1 MSGALA
7 GSDMKTKRLV
17 AVPTPQEAAKQY
29 FELRLEIERL
39 EKRKDE
45 LKTVL
50 RDALEKVPLH
60 SKEIGGYLCTLVR
73 FERSFFK
80 LKEAQAG
87 LSDAVLAKLDPF
99 IGVSDVEQVKVTYKG
114 GDE

>member
-1 MSGALA
+1 
-7 GSDMKTKRLV
+7 MKTKTGNLS
-17 AVPTPQEAAKQY
+17 AVPTPEAAAKQY

-45 LKTVL
+45 LKAVL
-50 RDALEKVPLH
+50 ANALERVPLH

-80 LKEAQAG
+80 LKEAQAV
-87 LSDAVLAKLDPF
+87 LSDAVQEKLKPF
-99 IGVSDVEQVKVTYKG
+99 IGTSDVEQVRVTYKG
-114 GDE
+114 GADEA